1 MHSLRESARS
11 RCASRWLP
19 AAGLAA
25 LLTVCAVSPVRAA
38 SEDCAAWPGEISPLP
53 STDSR
58 DAFAARW
65 ARLRAAELVKLAN
78 ALADSQPAA
87 AYRLWNHAGCLAPR
101 DMAIQERL
109 SQFMPAL
116 ASLPAPIVVRSKPA
130 EDRRPRIDL
139 GPIDRDMDAVIA
151 AISEARFRDAL
162 TAAEPA
168 REALGKLSATTEVL
182 ERRARLEVMT
192 GTAQLAL
199 GMEAEASSS
208 LERALEADPDLTLD
222 EQTPPKVRRLLA
234 SVREA
239 QREASR

>member
-1 MHSLRESARS
+1 MGL
-11 RCASRWLP
+11 L
-19 AAGLAA
+19 GLAA
-25 LLTVCAVSPVRAA
+25 GIAIPGSARAA
-38 SEDCAAWPGEISPLP
+38 SEECTAWPGEISPLP
-53 STDSR
+53 STDTR

-65 ARLRAAELVKLAN
+65 ARLRASELVKLAN
-78 ALADSQPAA
+78 ALAESQPAA
-87 AYRLWNHAGCLAPR
+87 AYRLWTHASCLAPR
-101 DMAIQERL
+101 DTAIQERL
-109 SQFMPAL
+109 SQFMPTL

-130 EDRRPRIDL
+130 EERRPRIDL
-139 GPIDRDMDAVIA
+139 GPVDREMDAVVA

-162 TAAEPA
+162 TAAETA
-168 REALGKLSATTEVL
+168 RSALARLSSTSEVL

-199 GMEAEASSS
+199 GMDKEASTS